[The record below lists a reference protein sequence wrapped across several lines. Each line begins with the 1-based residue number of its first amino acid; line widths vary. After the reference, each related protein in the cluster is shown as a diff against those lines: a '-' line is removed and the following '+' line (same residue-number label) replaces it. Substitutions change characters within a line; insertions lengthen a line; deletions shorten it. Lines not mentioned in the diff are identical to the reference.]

1 MRIFLTVLDSLGIG
15 ALPDADL
22 YGDSGSDTLNS
33 ICKSDFFNA
42 PNLAKMGIFNIEG
55 TPSKKVE
62 APTAAYC
69 RFKEGRWRMYCRK
82 YTWSRIKCSY

>member
-33 ICKSDFFNA
+33 IYKSTTDGQN
-42 PNLAKMGIFNIEG
+42 
-55 TPSKKVE
+55 
-62 APTAAYC
+62 
-69 RFKEGRWRMYCRK
+69 
-82 YTWSRIKCSY
+82 